1 MSRMT
6 ASLSLDLDDEWS
18 YLRTRGDPAWREY
31 PSHLAQVV
39 PRILEFLDN
48 RKLKITFFVVGKDA
62 EAPANR
68 HIFEALVDHGH
79 WRAGTSSLLWP
90 CAG

>member
-48 RKLKITFFVVGKDA
+48 R
-62 EAPANR
+62 
-68 HIFEALVDHGH
+68 
-79 WRAGTSSLLWP
+79 
-90 CAG
+90 